1 MRRDGG
7 RGKRLSDPLV
17 AVLPGVWDPWVRVD
31 THAVGRA
38 HGGEVLAIHLT
49 RYAIP
54 DDSENDHALPDTL
67 TLHTLGTAPLP
78 FRVLE
83 RRLAGVENPDYRF
96 KLKREN
102 DLQEQR
108 ATNAA
113 SVIIGRAFDDD
124 PPELVLDA
132 MMRRYTAARTIGIR
146 IDDRTC
152 LVAMRT
158 RQLLGALSPVDD
170 DAGFVVVMRGE
181 EGAPVP
187 LFPSALEGWAIWWR
201 SNASKLLEHPVP
213 SAQLPKPP
221 TYLDAVEG
229 RKSHRIRVDAYKPAS
244 WPQLPAIPPADLGD
258 DHL

>member
-1 MRRDGG
+1 M
-7 RGKRLSDPLV
+7 SDPLV
-17 AVLPGVWDPWVRVD
+17 AVMPGVWDPWVRVD
-31 THAVGRA
+31 THAVGRV

-54 DDSENDHALPDTL
+54 DDSGNDCAPPDTL

-83 RRLAGVENPDYRF
+83 RRMARVTNPDYQLRMR
-96 KLKREN
+96 REN
-102 DLQEQR
+102 DLQERR
-108 ATNAA
+108 AANES
-113 SVIIGRAFDDD
+113 SVIIGRAFDSD

-132 MMRRYTAARTIGIR
+132 MMRRYIAAHTIGIR

-158 RQLLGALSPVDD
+158 RQLLGVRSPVDD

-181 EGAPVP
+181 EGAPAP

-201 SNASKLLEHPVP
+201 SKASELLERPVA
-213 SAQLPKPP
+213 SAQLPQPP
-221 TYLDAVEG
+221 PDLDVVEG
-229 RKSHRIRVDAYKPAS
+229 RKSYRIRVDGCKPAR
-244 WPQLPAIPPADLGD
+244 WPRLPEIPRADLGD
-258 DHL
+258 DYL